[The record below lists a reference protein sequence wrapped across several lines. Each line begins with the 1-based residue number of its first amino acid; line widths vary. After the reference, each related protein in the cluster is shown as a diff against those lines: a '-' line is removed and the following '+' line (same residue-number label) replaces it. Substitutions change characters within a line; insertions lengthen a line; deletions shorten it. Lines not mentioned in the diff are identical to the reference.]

1 MSGRREDKKV
11 RKKKD
16 KKKKSKTWKRAAS
29 SSNSSSSKRPAK
41 RAHVDLTSD
50 KTAASTRRSTEV
62 HRLESVADVPG
73 PADLLD
79 QVIASTSGC
88 TGLGARVE
96 FAWEPDPEHV
106 RGEVKRFVTADKK
119 ALVAQDEDDQ
129 RRREAGESVA
139 RRSKYF
145 DDVMPDP
152 TPDTEYTI
160 VPQQWDP
167 VPRPPDASVAAPDQ
181 GAPNVPTLRAFLT
194 HQVIDTIR
202 VSFEARPPMSERE
215 EGTGSYSHLL
225 RVRLQAGGPY
235 AVLEVRYLL
244 HEDLVHNMQMEPY
257 ATAEDADVRRDSS
270 PFATSRGTD
279 TWLRDIPFVLA
290 AKGTEYEPFTKFMHV
305 KVPGDCDAEIS
316 EDLLIL
322 KQALRLHDSPDAS
335 QHSRWEYRRTEVHA
349 TDTFHGA
356 VTAGRVPDDEAKHY
370 QMRWLQ
376 LTPFGPSAWRAD
388 NARGKKMDTFY
399 DSD

>member
-1 MSGRREDKKV
+1 MSGRREDKKA

-16 KKKKSKTWKRAAS
+16 KKKKSKTRKRAS
-29 SSNSSSSKRPAK
+29 SSSSKRPAK
-41 RAHVDLTSD
+41 RAHVDLT
-50 KTAASTRRSTEV
+50 AAAPPARRSTKLS
-62 HRLESVADVPG
+62 RLESVADVPG

-79 QVIASTSGC
+79 QVFASIGGC

-96 FAWEPDPEHV
+96 FAWGPDPEHV
-106 RGEVKRFVTADKK
+106 RGEVKRFVAADKE
-119 ALVAQDEDDQ
+119 ALAAQDEDDQ
-129 RRREAGESVA
+129 RRREAGETVA

-152 TPDTEYTI
+152 EPDIKYEI

-167 VPRPPDASVAAPDQ
+167 VPRPPDASAAAPAQ
-181 GAPNVPTLRAFLT
+181 GPPDVPTLRVFVT
-194 HQVIDTIR
+194 HQVIDSIH
-202 VSFEARPPMSERE
+202 VSFEARPPMDGRE
-215 EGTGSYSHLL
+215 KGTGAFSHLL
-225 RVRLQAGGPY
+225 RVRLQAGGPH

-244 HEDLVHNMQMEPY
+244 HEDLVHNVQMDPY
-257 ATAEDADVRRDSS
+257 ATTEDADVRLNSS
-270 PFATSRGTD
+270 SIGSSLDTD

-290 AKGTEYEPFTKFMHV
+290 AKGMEYTPFTKFMHV

-316 EDLLIL
+316 EDLLVL

-335 QHSRWEYRRTEVHA
+335 QHSKWEYRRTEVYA

-356 VTAGRVPDDEAKHY
+356 VTAGRVPDDEAKRY
-370 QMRWLQ
+370 QLRWLQ

-388 NARGKKMDTFY
+388 NARGKEMDKFY
-399 DSD
+399 LSDSD